1 MVKKMAPALEEL
13 LVYREVE
20 KDTPT
25 DNKRKEYIRQRRG
38 SLVLSG
44 VEICQEDFVLED
56 NTN

>member
-1 MVKKMAPALEEL
+1 MAPALEEL

-20 KDTPT
+20 KDIPT